1 MIENKI
7 KLVIWDMDETFWEGT
22 LTETS
27 TRIPKTN
34 IACVRELVDRGIM
47 NSISSK
53 NNYDDVKNKLEDAG
67 IWDLFVFPKIGWDNK
82 GMQIKKLIQQ
92 CNLRE
97 QNVLFIDDNV
107 HNLEEAK
114 FVCPMLNVETPN
126 IIHGLL
132 NNKFLEGN
140 DDREHERLKQFKIL
154 EAKFIDKNNYHSNEE
169 FLYQSNIRVNIGKDC
184 KLYEKRLLDLI
195 NRSNQLNYTKIRLS
209 EQELT
214 DILNDSTYDTYY
226 VSVSDRYGDYGIIGF
241 VAIKNNLAVHFLFS
255 CRVIG
260 LGVEKYVYAE
270 MNYPELDTVGEVA
283 SQLGNREPK
292 PGWINQSESE
302 NRTSVL
308 PAPAHPNKIKKAKIL
323 IRGGCDLSQLKP
335 YLPDDNIQCEFNHL
349 RYHRDHTVFALMAY
363 MRNEDHMAETLNQI
377 LDRCPFLYENAFTTD
392 MYNEDND
399 VVVISV
405 LMDYEQA
412 VYYFHGE
419 KDLKIAYGNFDN
431 PLSRQNLASFR
442 AEELEWFFR
451 NFTGGERISYTDFD
465 NNLQFIRDHI
475 PSHVKLV
482 IINGAEVSH
491 ENPNEPDRY
500 LIHREYNHVVDCFVK
515 RNQNTELLDV
525 RKLVT
530 CRNDLTDN
538 IRHYQRNI
546 YYEMARELSRIIYG
560 TDITEDYKVSKSKN
574 KILLKFLKRVKEK
587 CLKIFNVW

>member
-1 MIENKI
+1 MIENNI

-27 TRIPKTN
+27 IRIPKTN
-34 IACVRELVDRGIM
+34 IACVRKLVDRGIM

-53 NNYDDVKNKLEDAG
+53 NDYDDVKNKLNEAG
-67 IWDLFVFPKIGWDNK
+67 IWDLFVFPKIGWDDK

-114 FVCPMLNVETPN
+114 FVCPKLNVGTPDV
-126 IIHGLL
+126 IKDLL
-132 NNKFLEGN
+132 DNKFLEGN

-154 EAKFIDKNNYHSNEE
+154 ETKSIDKNNYNTNEE
-169 FLYQSNIRVNIGKDC
+169 FLYQSNIKVKIGKDC
-184 KLYEKRLLDLI
+184 KLYEERLLDLI

-214 DILNDSTYDTYY
+214 DLLNDSTYDTYY
-226 VSVSDRYGDYGIIGF
+226 VSVADRYGDYGIVGF

-260 LGVEKYVYAE
+260 LGIEKYVYAE
-270 MNYPELDTVGEVA
+270 MNYPELDVVGEVA
-283 SQLGNREPK
+283 SQIGNKEPR
-292 PGWINQSESE
+292 PDWINQSESE
-302 NRTSVL
+302 NRASVL
-308 PAPAHPNKIKKAKIL
+308 STHPHKGKKAKIL
-323 IRGGCDLSQLKP
+323 IRGGCDLSQLEP
-335 YLPDDNIQCEFNHL
+335 YLADNNIQCEFNHL

-363 MRNEDHMAETLNQI
+363 RRDREHIAETLNQI
-377 LDRCPFLYENAFTTD
+377 LDNVPFLYKNAFTTD
-392 MYNEDND
+392 MYNDDND

-419 KDLKIAYGNFDN
+419 EDIKIAYGNFDN
-431 PLSRQNLASFR
+431 PLSRKNLASYS

-451 NFTGGERISYTDFD
+451 NFSGGERISYTDFD

-500 LIHREYNHVVDCFVK
+500 IIHQEYNHVVDCFVK
-515 RNQNTELLDV
+515 RN
-525 RKLVT
+525 
-530 CRNDLTDN
+530 
-538 IRHYQRNI
+538 
-546 YYEMARELSRIIYG
+546 
-560 TDITEDYKVSKSKN
+560 
-574 KILLKFLKRVKEK
+574 
-587 CLKIFNVW
+587 

>member
-27 TRIPKTN
+27 ITIPKAN
-34 IACVRELVDRGIM
+34 IACVRELIDRGIM

-53 NNYDDVKNKLEDAG
+53 NNYNDVKNILEEAG
-67 IWDLFVFPKIGWDNK
+67 VWDLFVFPKIGWDDK
-82 GMQIKKLIQQ
+82 GMQIKELIRQ

-114 FVCPMLNVETPN
+114 FVCPMLNLETPDVIN
-126 IIHGLL
+126 GLL
-132 NNKFLEGN
+132 DNKFLEGN

-154 EAKFIDKNNYHSNEE
+154 ETKSIDKNNYNSNEE
-169 FLYQSNIRVNIGKDC
+169 FLYQSDIKVKLGKDC
-184 KLYEKRLLDLI
+184 KLYKKRLLDLV

-214 DILNDSTYDTYY
+214 DLLANPMYDTYY
-226 VSVSDRYGDYGIIGF
+226 VSVSDRYGDYGIVGF
-241 VAIKNNLAVHFLFS
+241 AAIKDNMAVHFLFS

-260 LGVEKYVYAE
+260 LGIEKYVYAE
-270 MNYPELDTVGEVA
+270 LNYPELEVVGEVA
-283 SQLGNREPK
+283 AQIGNKEPK
-292 PGWINQSESE
+292 PGWINQSELE
-302 NRTSVL
+302 NRAGVL
-308 PAPAHPNKIKKAKIL
+308 LESAHPNKVKKTKIL

-335 YLPDDNIQCEFNHL
+335 YLPDDTIQCEFNHL

-363 MRNEDHMAETLNQI
+363 KRAEDHMTETLNEI

-392 MYNEDND
+392 MYHEDND

-405 LMDYEQA
+405 LMDYVQP

-419 KDLKIAYGNFDN
+419 KDIKIAYGNFDD
-431 PLSRQNLASFR
+431 PLSRQNLDSFS
-442 AEELEWFFR
+442 EDELNWFFR

-475 PSHVKLV
+475 PGHVKLI

-491 ENPNEPDRY
+491 ENPSEPDRY
-500 LIHREYNHVVDCFVK
+500 LIHREYNQVVDRFVK
-515 RNQNTELLDV
+515 RNENTELLDV
-525 RKLVT
+525 RKFVT
-530 CRNDLTDN
+530 SRNDLTNN

-560 TDITEDYKVSKSKN
+560 TDITEDYMPSESKDKVLRK
-574 KILLKFLKRVKEK
+574 LLKRVKERF
-587 CLKIFNVW
+587 C